1 MLRKKWIAMKNANKT
16 NKRIRI
22 AAVIL
27 ATSGLLS
34 LAVNEIVKPF
44 LDNYPEVK
52 LIIILISVLS
62 AYHTFLTF
70 SLQSMMR
77 EEIENTN
84 NHIRIVGSKIGLLKE
99 AIPYSALDE
108 IEFRHGHAN
117 RNTRCEI
124 WIIANTLQEAQND
137 DVMLQTIYDNITSNN
152 INYYY
157 ILPDAEKN
165 KLEIAGLKFK
175 LSDIHRKKKKSISGT
190 ICYRFDNRLTS
201 FITAEYFDIVL
212 YVDCDNNGSPLFIGN
227 SASCEGFQCFS
238 RVSHDNDYLYQPIDM
253 DRILSI
259 RSFHLSNSEFQN
271 LLIGGDV

>member
-1 MLRKKWIAMKNANKT
+1 M
-16 NKRIRI
+16 
-22 AAVIL
+22 
-27 ATSGLLS
+27 
-34 LAVNEIVKPF
+34 
-44 LDNYPEVK
+44 
-52 LIIILISVLS
+52 
-62 AYHTFLTF
+62 
-70 SLQSMMR
+70 
-77 EEIENTN
+77 
-84 NHIRIVGSKIGLLKE
+84 
-99 AIPYSALDE
+99 
-108 IEFRHGHAN
+108 
-117 RNTRCEI
+117 
-124 WIIANTLQEAQND
+124 LQEAQND

-165 KLEIAGLKFK
+165 KLEIAGLRFK